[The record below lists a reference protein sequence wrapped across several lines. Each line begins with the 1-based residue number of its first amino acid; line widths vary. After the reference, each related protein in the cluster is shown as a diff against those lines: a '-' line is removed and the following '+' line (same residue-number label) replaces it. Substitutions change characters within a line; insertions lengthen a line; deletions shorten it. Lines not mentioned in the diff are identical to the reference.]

1 MGSQKKH
8 LRFKGIRPRTAS
20 LYRREVARFFEYLST
35 ENIAIPNDPE
45 ELDLHVAEFINM
57 LYQEGDSLSHAGWLL
72 SGLKRFMPQ
81 LKRSLA
87 TSQQWYNN
95 WARDHQPVRAVP
107 MPWTVARTLSFLA
120 WEAGRIDVSLCIL
133 LGFSFY
139 LRSMEMLSL
148 DLDDLVV
155 DSRRSAVFLS
165 LKSSKTSRGR
175 QQSLVF
181 HNALLAKIVQ
191 IAKNRLG
198 SQGMVWTYGPGC
210 FRRAFEALIHNVD
223 LQRFGFSFYSFEGGA
238 LRTPMSK
245 ATTWTKSPYVADGKI
260 IEQLVFTLTMLR
272 QTSFVCNFHQ
282 VSPIL
287 QQKLAISGR
296 LSSSYANLTP
306 KWAGWCGNGECFF
319 GDAWAGWG
327 LLWEGPPTG
336 GAFLGFGFLGVPL
349 FLPPVL
355 IQTDA
360 SVLQECFVLLAP
372 TLRTARLRWFKTGA
386 LLNKLSACV
395 DQGRSMNDGL
405 CVYLFGSLVLTLP
418 PHPLKAGCWG
428 LLWEGPPTGGAFLG
442 FGFLGVPLFLP
453 PVLIQTDESVLQ
465 ECFVLLAPTLR
476 TARLRWF
483 KTGALLKYIYI
494 SILIFFDEIDEWRG
508 IDQWID

>member
-120 WEAGRIDVSLCIL
+120 WEAGHIDVSLCIK
-133 LGFSFY
+133 GFSFY

-155 DSRRSAVFLS
+155 DSRRSSVFLR

-191 IAKNRLG
+191 VAKNRLG
-198 SQGMVWTYGPGC
+198 SQGMVWAYGPGC
-210 FRRAFEALIHNVD
+210 FRRTFEALVHNID
-223 LQRFGFSFYSFEGGA
+223 LQGFGFSLYSLRRGGA
-238 LRTPMSK
+238 TY
-245 ATTWTKSPYVADGKI
+245 AYVKSHNLDQVAI
-260 IEQLVFTLTMLR
+260 R
-272 QTSFVCNFHQ
+272 
-282 VSPIL
+282 
-287 QQKLAISGR
+287 GR
-296 LSSSYANLTP
+296 W
-306 KWAGWCGNGECFF
+306 K
-319 GDAWAGWG
+319 DH
-327 LLWEGPPTG
+327 
-336 GAFLGFGFLGVPL
+336 
-349 FLPPVL
+349 
-355 IQTDA
+355 
-360 SVLQECFVLLAP
+360 
-372 TLRTARLRWFKTGA
+372 RTARIYLDDAQADLLRM
-386 LLNKLSACV
+386 
-395 DQGRSMNDGL
+395 Q
-405 CVYLFGSLVLTLP
+405 LP
-418 PHPLKAGCWG
+418 PSFTYFAAKACNFWQ
-428 LLWEGPPTGGAFLG
+428 AF
-442 FGFLGVPLFLP
+442 
-453 PVLIQTDESVLQ
+453 
-465 ECFVLLAPTLR
+465 
-476 TARLRWF
+476 
-483 KTGALLKYIYI
+483 K
-494 SILIFFDEIDEWRG
+494 
-508 IDQWID
+508 